1 VNEPGPR
8 GYTAAGL
15 CLALLLGAC
24 AAVGPDYERP
34 QVVVPQAFVETG
46 PWREAA
52 PRDDIAKGA
61 WWEAFEDP
69 VLDGLQARAQAGN
82 LRLQAAAARVDQ
94 ARALSGLAAAGTMPV
109 LELAPEVARYRVSEN
124 RPDQP
129 SKVPGNEAYTTN
141 RFRLPLYASYEVDLW
156 GKLARQRE
164 GAQARL
170 EASQAAYQT
179 VLLTLQGEVAQTYFS
194 LRAVEEETR
203 ILGDNLETRRKS
215 LSIVDARRRS
225 GLATEFDVARVET
238 ELALTES
245 ELQAA
250 QRRRAELTHA
260 LALLLGEP
268 PEGFALAET
277 AKTPVLPVVPLGL
290 PSDLLER
297 RPDVAEAER
306 LLAARNAD
314 LGVARAAFFPSIK
327 LTGSV
332 GFESADLSDLL
343 STDSL
348 IWGVAG
354 GLVQPLFDGG
364 RLRANRDRVEAAWQ
378 ENLAGYRERL
388 LVAFREVEDALA
400 ALRYLDVQHEAL
412 TRASARA
419 RRAEQLADARYRA
432 GLVTVLDVVDAQRSR
447 LQAERQYNAVWS
459 QQLLASVALVKALGG
474 GWDAR
479 GQETKSVRTA
489 SK

>member
-1 VNEPGPR
+1 MIR
-8 GYTAAGL
+8 SRAAAVVGI
-15 CLALLLGAC
+15 AVLLGAC
-24 AAVGPDYERP
+24 AAAGPDYRRP
-34 QVVVPQAFVETG
+34 EVGLPQAFKEAG
-46 PWREAA
+46 PWRQAD
-52 PRDDIAKGA
+52 PRDDIARGA
-61 WWEAFEDP
+61 WWEAFRDP
-69 VLDGLQARAQAGN
+69 VLNALQARAQAGN
-82 LRLQAAAARVDQ
+82 LRLQAAAARVQQ
-94 ARALSGLAAAGTMPV
+94 ARALSGLADAGALPV
-109 LELAPEVARYRVSEN
+109 VELAPDAARYRVSEN

-129 SKVPGNEAYTTN
+129 SKVPGNEAYTTD

-156 GKLARQRE
+156 GRIARLRE

-170 EASQAAYQT
+170 EASQAAYHT

-194 LRAVEEETR
+194 VRAMEDEAR
-203 ILGDNLETRRKS
+203 ILADNLEARRRS
-215 LSIVDARRRS
+215 HAIVDARRRS
-225 GLATEFDVARVET
+225 GLATEFDVLRVET
-238 ELALTES
+238 ELSLTQS

-250 QRRRAELTHA
+250 RRRRTELEHA
-260 LALLLGEP
+260 LAVLMGEA
-268 PEGFALAET
+268 PEAFRLEDAP
-277 AKTPVLPVVPLGL
+277 AKAALPVVPFGL

-314 LGVARAAFFPSIK
+314 IGVANAAFFPSIR

-343 STDSL
+343 RADSF

-388 LVAFREVEDALA
+388 LVAFREVDDALA
-400 ALRYLDVQHEAL
+400 ALRYLDAQHEAL
-412 TRASARA
+412 SRASAGA
-419 RRAEQLADARYRA
+419 RRAEQLAQARYRA
-432 GLVTVLDVVDAQRSR
+432 GLVTVLEVVDAQRSR
-447 LQAERQYNAVWS
+447 LQAERQYNAVWN

-474 GWDAR
+474 GWEAR
-479 GQETKSVRTA
+479 AQETRAVHAAAR
-489 SK
+489 